1 MMIALTMLAESKCFE
16 PLYMQYTPVARS
28 YTDTACTPFR
38 PRSPFQMSAD
48 SWAASARRAAGPVH
62 RPSVTVAPAAD
73 PAADAFA
80 VAARDVA
87 TSAVRAGAGG
97 GSRRGGR
104 PGRTAG
110 GDADHQHGRPGQE
123 HSSDPHRPPLQ
134 FECRVPV
141 SR

>member
-1 MMIALTMLAESKCFE
+1 MLAESKCFE
-16 PLYMQYTPVARS
+16 PLYTQYTPVTRS

-62 RPSVTVAPAAD
+62 RPSVTVAAAAD

-87 TSAVRAGAGG
+87 TWAVRLTPSVPADAVAAPAELQATTPTI
-97 GSRRGGR
+97 S
-104 PGRTAG
+104 TA
-110 GDADHQHGRPGQE
+110 
-123 HSSDPHRPPLQ
+123 DPAKSTARIPIAHRSISCAA
-134 FECRVPV
+134 CRY
-141 SR
+141 RA